1 LKQKWA
7 FIKSTTQTHQQLLDS
22 NMSTTLCIK
31 YALGY
36 VTVEDVTWIF
46 NKLFGEELVIK
57 VTELIKKDRYSGKD
71 FKIFF
76 IECDKVKQTKGKLDQ
91 LAAKIAKNKMAK
103 VEIDNKG
110 HFWQVCFARD
120 QPKENDS
127 KAEFTPRI
135 MEEPEATL
143 EELEKAM
150 EGLQTD
156 DEVAFLRGHKRG
168 AEEEGEITEP
178 KRANAGQVIE
188 AHIAHDDPIYL
199 EALRD
204 TLNHF
209 SDPNLFPKRS

>member
-1 LKQKWA
+1 
-7 FIKSTTQTHQQLLDS
+7 
-22 NMSTTLCIK
+22 MSTTLCIK

-110 HFWQVCFARD
+110 HFWQVCFAKE
-120 QPKENDS
+120 QPKEV
-127 KAEFTPRI
+127 EFTPRI
-135 MEEPEATL
+135 MEEPEATV

-156 DEVAFLRGHKRG
+156 DELAFLRGHKRG
-168 AEEEGEITEP
+168 AEEGEITEP
-178 KRANAGQVIE
+178 KRANAGQVFE
-188 AHIAHDDPIYL
+188 AQIAHDDPIYL

-209 SDPNLFPKRS
+209 SDLGLFPQRS